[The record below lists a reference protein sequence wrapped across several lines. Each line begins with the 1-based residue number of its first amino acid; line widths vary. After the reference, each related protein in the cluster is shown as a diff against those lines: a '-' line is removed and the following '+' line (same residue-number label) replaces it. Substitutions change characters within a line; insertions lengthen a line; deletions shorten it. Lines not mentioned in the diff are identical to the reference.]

1 MSKNK
6 TFEDFL
12 EQLHCSHT
20 SYDDLAEM
28 FYIIRSEMVREKETK
43 GNHSNT
49 SEDSLLLKLKKE
61 NIRLRSLCRRA
72 AEEIRDLDRMIIKS
86 IEDNKVI
93 EYPEED
99 KAYFA
104 GFSSINLLNRLDGI
118 TSGGYVENY
127 DDLNLEMKILA
138 GHYQF
143 DHPDFYQAAEQVI
156 DDHKE
161 TLQKLADN
169 PYPYKHLKEECVA
182 YQEGGMG
189 CPDCYCDSSCKDD
202 SCHICGGNT
211 QERVEEQTK
220 WLEKIAKQ
228 KEEK

>member
-86 IEDNKVI
+86 IEDDEVI
-93 EYPEED
+93 E
-99 KAYFA
+99 
-104 GFSSINLLNRLDGI
+104 
-118 TSGGYVENY
+118 T
-127 DDLNLEMKILA
+127 
-138 GHYQF
+138 
-143 DHPDFYQAAEQVI
+143 
-156 DDHKE
+156 
-161 TLQKLADN
+161 T
-169 PYPYKHLKEECVA
+169 
-182 YQEGGMG
+182 
-189 CPDCYCDSSCKDD
+189 
-202 SCHICGGNT
+202 
-211 QERVEEQTK
+211 
-220 WLEKIAKQ
+220 
-228 KEEK
+228 